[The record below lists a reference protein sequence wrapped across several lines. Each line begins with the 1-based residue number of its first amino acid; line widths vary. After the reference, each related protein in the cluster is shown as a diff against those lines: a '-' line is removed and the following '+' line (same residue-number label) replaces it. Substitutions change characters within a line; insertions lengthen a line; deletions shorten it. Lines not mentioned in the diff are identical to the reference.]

1 MYWEPVAD
9 GVDISAEALVK
20 LYEDEYL
27 SVNISYSSLDSD
39 GSEYIGEWVFMQ
51 FDDPRVKLLGYEK
64 VEGPFTFQGKTLS
77 WFYIINYADLNT
89 SEIQRP
95 QHWHGTIT

>member
-51 FDDPRVKLLGYEK
+51 FDDPR
-64 VEGPFTFQGKTLS
+64 S
-77 WFYIINYADLNT
+77 
-89 SEIQRP
+89 
-95 QHWHGTIT
+95 